1 MSVVRVFLIT
11 VMRILKGFNFETSNM
26 ISHHYPHVGKTPLPK
41 INFPGLFEV
50 VKKKKKITCRTFF
63 PQENIILVFLLH
75 LKNSLFNSMV
85 LAKSF
90 VKFTRNF

>member
-11 VMRILKGFNFETSNM
+11 VIRILKGFNFEMSNM

-50 VKKKKKITCRTFF
+50 VKKKKIFF
-63 PQENIILVFLLH
+63 FLFSTR
-75 LKNSLFNSMV
+75 KYYF
-85 LAKSF
+85 SF
-90 VKFTRNF
+90 STST